1 MRGNITRRGRRSWRL
16 KYDVGVGPDGKRQI
30 VYKTVKGTRKNA
42 ETELARLLTD
52 LAQGRYIARSIET
65 VETYARHWLTNIAP
79 SKSGP
84 SSLAQYES
92 VLRTHILPELGAIE
106 LQKLDGGTID
116 RLYAHCRERGLAPVT
131 VGNLHA
137 MLKRILKSAVKAG
150 KLASS
155 PMERV
160 QTAPNAKS
168 REVEVLD
175 EEQIG
180 RLLHHLNGH
189 WLYLPTLLTIHTG
202 LRRGEV
208 CGLRWKDLN
217 SGRLQVTQ
225 AIGRVGNKIGVTTLK
240 TKRSRRSVTL
250 PAGLLADLAGHKKVQ
265 AVMRLRLGLGKD
277 AADLMFTMPDGK
289 PLHPVVLSHTFAQK
303 VREAGLPP
311 TKFHGLRHFHV
322 SYLLKSGVPVHVVS
336 ARAGHANA
344 SVTLNTYAHLIG
356 GEDERAAEQADK
368 LFEAIRKK

>member
-1 MRGNITRRGRRSWRL
+1 MRGNITRRGKRSWRL
-16 KYDVGVGPDGKRQI
+16 KYDVGVGPGGERQI
-30 VYKTVKGTRKNA
+30 AYKTVKGPRKDA
-42 ETELARLLTD
+42 EAELARLLTD
-52 LAQGRYIARSIET
+52 LAQGRYVARSIET

-92 VLRTHILPELGAIE
+92 VIRTHILPELGAIG
-106 LQKLDGGTID
+106 LQKLDGATID
-116 RLYAHCRERGLAPVT
+116 RLYARCRQRGLAPVT

-137 MLKRILKSAVKAG
+137 VLKRILKSAVKAA

-160 QTAPNAKS
+160 QTEPGTKP

-180 RLLHHLNGH
+180 KLLDHLNGH

-217 SGRLQVTQ
+217 SGRLQITQ
-225 AIGRVGNKIGVTTLK
+225 AIGRSET
-240 TKRSRRSVTL
+240 RSGS
-250 PAGLLADLAGHKKVQ
+250 P
-265 AVMRLRLGLGKD
+265 RLR
-277 AADLMFTMPDGK
+277 PNE
-289 PLHPVVLSHTFAQK
+289 AQQ
-303 VREAGLPP
+303 GC
-311 TKFHGLRHFHV
+311 
-322 SYLLKSGVPVHVVS
+322 
-336 ARAGHANA
+336 
-344 SVTLNTYAHLIG
+344 
-356 GEDERAAEQADK
+356 
-368 LFEAIRKK
+368 